1 MITVVSRGMRVD
13 TLSYHLRHN
22 VYGVFTTLD
31 LIWILEFLQEGWIRE
46 VNHLLVHSPQN
57 K

>member
-1 MITVVSRGMRVD
+1 MRVD